1 MSVTHK
7 SYSSWR
13 NWAFLFVMFGCVQFF
28 LLTTLAMFFYPGGTY
43 LDPGRKGYA
52 FFMNFFSDLGR
63 THTLLGAR
71 NNPSFILFTIALS
84 LAGLALII
92 FFLAIPAL
100 SHGGPSGRWLSIS
113 GSAFG
118 VVSGLSFMGVAFT
131 PADLYLPFHEI
142 FVNLAF
148 TSFFLGVICY
158 LVITAIHPTFP
169 KVYAWVYLGFTVIL
183 GVYLLLLFTGP
194 SAHSKTGLTIQ
205 ATGQKIVG
213 YAAILCMFI
222 QGYGSY
228 HIQKSSPPLEKDP

>member
-1 MSVTHK
+1 MSAANK
-7 SYSSWR
+7 SSSSWR

-63 THTLLGAR
+63 TKTLLGAT
-71 NNPSFILFTIALS
+71 NIPSFILFTIALS

-92 FFLAIPAL
+92 FFLAIPGISL
-100 SHGGPSGRWLSIS
+100 GRRPGRWLAIS

-118 VVSGLSFMGVAFT
+118 VVSGLCFMGVAFT
-131 PADLYLPFHEI
+131 PADLFLGFHEI

-158 LVITAIHPTFP
+158 LVITAMHPAYP

-183 GVYLLLLFTGP
+183 GVYLLLLFNGP
-194 SAHSKTGLTIQ
+194 SARSTIGLTIQ

-213 YAAILCMFI
+213 YAAIFCMFI
-222 QGYGSY
+222 QGYGAY
-228 HIQKSSPPLEKDP
+228 QIQKINSPKKKDS